1 MLCTDP
7 GAPAGWKQIR
17 KQPLLRLQQ
26 PGAHLKGPRIRFI
39 FFLFSSWCLPN
50 EIMLELKINK
60 QETGKHRELAVTTH
74 KSGISDPEKWR
85 QEDQKL
91 KLISATW

>member
-1 MLCTDP
+1 M
-7 GAPAGWKQIR
+7 
-17 KQPLLRLQQ
+17 
-26 PGAHLKGPRIRFI
+26 
-39 FFLFSSWCLPN
+39 
-50 EIMLELKINK
+50 KINK